1 MLEHY
6 NLSRWTEGIDLEWST
21 LRDQVEKPIFHLR
34 GLETEKLVER
44 MRKGVPTE
52 EDLGELPYSP

>member
-1 MLEHY
+1 
-6 NLSRWTEGIDLEWST
+6 